1 MSKLRNNQVDN
12 TLTQDGIFSLY
23 DHYPEYLQTQ
33 RTPGAISGN
42 KVSFQTYTPDPN
54 LFLSS
59 DSYIKIQVRI
69 IKKKEQLTTGI
80 ISGSSIHVNDVSL
93 MKTGAILSN
102 SMDNFECRINGNSLI
117 YNNPKYYKKYTDIQ
131 IYGKKYLETQFS
143 TSGSSFLDN
152 TGEINFNG
160 TIYTGISVNPAIVPG
175 QQATKGFDT
184 GFAES
189 SDAFLKNISIAE
201 AVAGTII
208 FNIIEPINFALFQPK
223 SSMRKRH
230 KLSELIPYVKQIGIN
245 FSLSKYAANMFT
257 PYYGRNSAGG
267 GMPPNHQFR
276 IFFEDDA
283 ILSAELVLKW
293 VKPRKELITNI
304 SDHVKLQSFNYD
316 HRKYDIL
323 PNPLVN
329 DTSTTFN
336 LQNLYTYQV
345 PSQLLLFATVDR
357 DSDSFKANFLRT
369 SSLIALSDVSF
380 PDSNAFESNLTINLL
395 NIRTNINGGDTVI
408 DNNYNQRELYNI
420 TVKNSN
426 EDFPWSYNK
435 FVGDSIENP
444 ATGNIIRQY
453 QSYNYVLLDTSD
465 LNIFDIKGKEKTGK
479 TKQMI
484 WNISCNLDCRDGY
497 GGKVDVAPLTLLN
510 SQKKYNF
517 HVVFIYDDYCFY
529 LNKNGISYSEY
540 TAKFV

>member
-12 TLTQDGIFSLY
+12 TLTQDGNFSLY
-23 DHYPEYLQTQ
+23 DHYPEYLQIQ

-59 DSYIKIQVRI
+59 DSYIKIQLRI
-69 IKKKEQLTTGI
+69 NKKKEQLVTGAI
-80 ISGSSIHVNDVSL
+80 TNSAIRVEDVSL

-131 IYGKKYLETQFS
+131 IYGKKYLETQAS

-160 TIYTGISVNPAIVPG
+160 TIYTV
-175 QQATKGFDT
+175 QDATKGFDT
-184 GFAES
+184 GFAKS
-189 SDAFLKNISIAE
+189 SDAFLHQDVE
-201 AVAGTII
+201 AAAAGTILL
-208 FNIIEPINFALFQPK
+208 NIVEPINFALFQPK
-223 SSMRKRH
+223 SSMRKKH

-245 FSLSKYAANMFT
+245 FSLSKYAANMCT
-257 PYYGRNSAGG
+257 PYYGHNFAGG
-267 GMPPNHQFR
+267 LAPNHQFR

-323 PNPLVN
+323 PNPVIN

-357 DSDSFKANFLRT
+357 DSNNFQANFLRT
-369 SSLIALSDVSF
+369 NSLVALSDVSF
-380 PDSNAFESNLTINLL
+380 PDSNAFESNLIINSL
-395 NIRTNINGGDTVI
+395 NIRTNVNGGDTVI

-420 TVKNSN
+420 TVRNSN

-435 FVGDSIENP
+435 FVGDPIEDPTTN
-444 ATGNIIRQY
+444 TIIRQY
-453 QSYNYVLLDTSD
+453 QSYNYVLLNTSD
-465 LNIFDIKGKEKTGK
+465 LDILTFEGKKLERLSK
-479 TKQMI
+479 
-484 WNISCNLDCRDGY
+484 WY
-497 GGKVDVAPLTLLN
+497 G
-510 SQKKYNF
+510 
-517 HVVFIYDDYCFY
+517 IYRV
-529 LNKNGISYSEY
+529 I
-540 TAKFV
+540 